1 MKFQVGCILKWS
13 GAKERLV
20 PKSSGPA
27 ALPSASRF
35 SGGVGLWAS
44 VSPLSFVFLWENYG

>member
-1 MKFQVGCILKWS
+1 MLKWS

-44 VSPLSFVFLWENYG
+44 ASPLSFVFLWENYG